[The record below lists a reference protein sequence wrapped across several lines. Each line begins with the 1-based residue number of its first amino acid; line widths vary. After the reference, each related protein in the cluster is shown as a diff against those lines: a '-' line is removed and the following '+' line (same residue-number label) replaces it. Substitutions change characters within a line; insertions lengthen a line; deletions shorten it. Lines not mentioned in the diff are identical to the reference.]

1 MKVSRASRWSSSCPL
16 LITHE
21 PAAERGRTQTA
32 GPLGK
37 GDGSLA
43 EAGERD
49 RPATGPSLLKAAV
62 GVLQV
67 EALRSDLVQ
76 ALQRSQHLE
85 SEVQLVSHW
94 LGGLPSLRS
103 LPDHGLLPGVQNAE
117 RANRHQAS
125 ALAKQ
130 TRLALLED
138 SLTAL
143 EQQAQSSTVQSQALQ
158 TALAELRTEYVHPSL
173 LGT

>member
-1 MKVSRASRWSSSCPL
+1 
-16 LITHE
+16 
-21 PAAERGRTQTA
+21 
-32 GPLGK
+32 
-37 GDGSLA
+37 
-43 EAGERD
+43 
-49 RPATGPSLLKAAV
+49 V